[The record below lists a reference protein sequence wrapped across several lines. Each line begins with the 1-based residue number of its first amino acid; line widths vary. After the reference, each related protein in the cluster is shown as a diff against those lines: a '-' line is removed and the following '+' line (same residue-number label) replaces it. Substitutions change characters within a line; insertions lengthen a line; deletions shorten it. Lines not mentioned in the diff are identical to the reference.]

1 MNPPIRDWAA
11 QRVWIIGASS
21 GIGAALAVALLD
33 RGASVA
39 VSARRTEALRAVVA
53 GHGAARVLAFDFT
66 DGTAFAAACDELF
79 RNWGGIDLV
88 VFCAGAYAPMRAWQ
102 LDANDIDRMLDINL
116 RAPMAAAA
124 QLIPRLLEQGSGALA
139 FVSSV
144 AGFRGLPK
152 AAAYG
157 PTKAALINF
166 AETLYLDLAP
176 RGLSV
181 YLINPGFVATPMTA
195 ANDFEMPA
203 LISPQQGA
211 SPDYDGHERDTSP
224 DRLVR
229 APEPGNGR
237 PRAGLLRRERRVQ
250 GPVQRGARHRGH
262 RPHLP
267 PHVHPGR

>member
-1 MNPPIRDWAA
+1 MNTPLRDWAA

-21 GIGAALAVALLD
+21 GIGAALATQLLQ
-33 RGASVA
+33 RGAHVA
-39 VSARRTEALRAVVA
+39 VSARRAEALQALVA
-53 GHGAARVLAFDFT
+53 DHTVARVLAFDFT
-66 DGTAFAAACDELF
+66 DDDAFGAACDDLF
-79 RNWGGIDLV
+79 RAWGGIDLV

-102 LDANDIDRMLDINL
+102 LDANDIDRLLDINL

-124 QLIPRLLEQGSGALA
+124 QLIPRLLKQGSGALA

-181 YLINPGFVATPMTA
+181 FLINPGFVATPMTA

-203 LISPQQGA
+203 LISPQQAAEEIIAGFGRGSFEIHFPRRFTYWLKLLRLLPYGLYFA
-211 SPDYDGHERDTSP
+211 
-224 DRLVR
+224 LVR
-229 APEPGNGR
+229 R
-237 PRAGLLRRERRVQ
+237 FTRL
-250 GPVQRGARHRGH
+250 
-262 RPHLP
+262 
-267 PHVHPGR
+267 

>member
-1 MNPPIRDWAA
+1 MNQPIRNWKG

-21 GIGAALAVALLD
+21 GIGAALAAALLQ
-33 RGASVA
+33 RGALVA
-39 VSARRTEALRAVVA
+39 VSARRADALRALAA
-53 GHGAARVLAFDFT
+53 GREAARVLAFDLN
-66 DGTAFAAACDELF
+66 DDAAFAAAADTLF
-79 RNWGGIDLV
+79 AAWGGIDLV
-88 VFCAGAYAPMRAWQ
+88 VFSAGAYAPMRAWQ
-102 LDANDIDRMLDINL
+102 LDANDIDRLLAINL

-124 QLIPRLLEQGSGALA
+124 RLIPRLLKQGSGALA

-144 AGFRGLPK
+144 AGYRGLPK

-203 LISPQQGA
+203 LISPQQAAEEIIAGFGRGGFEIHFPRRFTWWLKLLRLLPYSLYFA
-211 SPDYDGHERDTSP
+211 
-224 DRLVR
+224 LVR
-229 APEPGNGR
+229 R
-237 PRAGLLRRERRVQ
+237 FTRL
-250 GPVQRGARHRGH
+250 
-262 RPHLP
+262 
-267 PHVHPGR
+267 

>member
-1 MNPPIRDWAA
+1 MNKPLRDWAG

-21 GIGAALAVALLD
+21 GIGAALALALLQ
-33 RGASVA
+33 RGAHVA
-39 VSARRTEALRAVVA
+39 VSARREEALQAVVA
-53 GHGAARVLAFDFT
+53 GHGEARVLAFDLT
-66 DGTAFAAACDELF
+66 DDNAFVRAADALF
-79 RNWGGIDLV
+79 KAWGGIDLV

-102 LDANDIDRMLDINL
+102 LDAKDIDRLLAINL
-116 RAPMAAAA
+116 RAPMAATA
-124 QLIPRLLEQGSGALA
+124 QLLPRLLKQGSGALA

-181 YLINPGFVATPMTA
+181 FLINPGFVATPMTA

-203 LISPQQGA
+203 LISPQQAAEEIIAGFGRGSFEIHFPRRFTHWLKLLRILPYGLYFA
-211 SPDYDGHERDTSP
+211 
-224 DRLVR
+224 LVR
-229 APEPGNGR
+229 R
-237 PRAGLLRRERRVQ
+237 FTRL
-250 GPVQRGARHRGH
+250 
-262 RPHLP
+262 
-267 PHVHPGR
+267 

>member
-1 MNPPIRDWAA
+1 MNKPIRDWPG
-11 QRVWIIGASS
+11 QRVWVIGASS
-21 GIGAALAVALLD
+21 GIGAALATALLQ
-33 RGASVA
+33 RGALVA
-39 VSARRTEALRAVVA
+39 VSARRAEALRAVAA
-53 GHGAARVLAFDFT
+53 GHGEARVLAFDFN
-66 DGTAFAAACDELF
+66 DDAAFARAADDLF
-79 RNWGGIDLV
+79 KAWGGIDLV

-102 LDANDIDRMLDINL
+102 LDANDIDRLLAINL

-124 QLIPRLLEQGSGALA
+124 RLIPQLLKQGSGALA

-144 AGFRGLPK
+144 AGYRGLPK

-203 LISPQQGA
+203 LISPQQAAEEIIAGF
-211 SPDYDGHERDTSP
+211 
-224 DRLVR
+224 
-229 APEPGNGR
+229 GR
-237 PRAGLLRRERRVQ
+237 GSFEIHFPRRFTYWLKLLRL
-250 GPVQRGARHRGH
+250 
-262 RPHLP
+262 LP
-267 PHVHPGR
+267 YSLYFALVKRFTRL

>member
-1 MNPPIRDWAA
+1 MNKPIRDWAG

-21 GIGAALAVALLD
+21 GIGAALAAALLQ
-33 RGASVA
+33 RGALVA
-39 VSARRTEALRAVVA
+39 VSARRADALRALA
-53 GHGAARVLAFDFT
+53 DGREAARVLAFDFNN
-66 DGTAFAAACDELF
+66 DAAFAAAADDLF
-79 RNWGGIDLV
+79 KAWGGIDLV

-102 LDANDIDRMLDINL
+102 LDANDIDRLLAINL

-124 QLIPRLLEQGSGALA
+124 RLIPQLLKQGNGALA

-144 AGFRGLPK
+144 AGYRGLPK

-203 LISPQQGA
+203 LISPQQAAEEIIAGF
-211 SPDYDGHERDTSP
+211 
-224 DRLVR
+224 
-229 APEPGNGR
+229 GR
-237 PRAGLLRRERRVQ
+237 GSFEIHFPRRFTYWLKLLRL
-250 GPVQRGARHRGH
+250 
-262 RPHLP
+262 LP
-267 PHVHPGR
+267 YSLYFALVKRFTRL

>member
-1 MNPPIRDWAA
+1 MNQPIRNWTA

-21 GIGAALAVALLD
+21 GIGAALAVGLLA

-39 VSARRTEALRAVVA
+39 VSARRAEALRAVVA
-53 GHGAARVLAFDFT
+53 GHGAARVLAFDLN
-66 DGTAFAAACDELF
+66 DAAAFARAADDLF
-79 RNWGGIDLV
+79 TVWGGIDLV

-102 LDANDIDRMLDINL
+102 LDAGDIDRMLDINL
-116 RAPMAAAA
+116 RAPMAASAT
-124 QLIPRLLEQGSGALA
+124 LIPRLLEQGSGALA

-181 YLINPGFVATPMTA
+181 FLINPGFVATPMTA

-203 LISPQQGA
+203 LISPQQAAEEIIAGFA
-211 SPDYDGHERDTSP
+211 RGRFEIHFPRRFTHWLKLLRLLPYGLYFA
-224 DRLVR
+224 LVR
-229 APEPGNGR
+229 R
-237 PRAGLLRRERRVQ
+237 FTRS
-250 GPVQRGARHRGH
+250 
-262 RPHLP
+262 
-267 PHVHPGR
+267 

>member
-1 MNPPIRDWAA
+1 MNKPIRDWTA

-21 GIGAALAVALLD
+21 GIGAALAAALLA
-33 RGASVA
+33 RGAHVA
-39 VSARRTEALRAVVA
+39 VSARRAEALQAVVA
-53 GHGAARVLAFDFT
+53 GHTEARVLALDLN
-66 DGTAFAAACDELF
+66 DDAAFARAADELF
-79 RNWGGIDLV
+79 KAWGGIDLV

-102 LDANDIDRMLDINL
+102 LDANDIDRLLAINL

-124 QLIPRLLEQGSGALA
+124 RLIPQLLKQGDGALA

-144 AGFRGLPK
+144 AGYRGLPK

-181 YLINPGFVATPMTA
+181 FLINPGFVATPMTA

-203 LISPQQGA
+203 LISPQQAAKEIIAGFGRGSFEIHFPRRFTYWLKLLRMLPYSIYFA
-211 SPDYDGHERDTSP
+211 
-224 DRLVR
+224 LVR
-229 APEPGNGR
+229 R
-237 PRAGLLRRERRVQ
+237 FTRL
-250 GPVQRGARHRGH
+250 
-262 RPHLP
+262 
-267 PHVHPGR
+267 